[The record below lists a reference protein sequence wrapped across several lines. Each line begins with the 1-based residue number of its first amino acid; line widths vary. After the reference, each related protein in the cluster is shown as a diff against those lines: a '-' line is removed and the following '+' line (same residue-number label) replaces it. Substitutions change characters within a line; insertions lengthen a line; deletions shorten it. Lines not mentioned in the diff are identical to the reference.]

1 MRRSL
6 LFMMLAGVAALVAA
20 LVVYSALK
28 KREREVQEAMAQS
41 VNIVVAT
48 HDLHIGTQLDPTAV
62 KLARWSRDS
71 MPPGAFTDI
80 SAVAGKYVK
89 TSFVENEPIVADRL
103 FSGVK
108 TAGMLPLLIPAGM
121 RAMSVPVDEVSDIA
135 GFVLPGAHVDVL
147 VAIADKA
154 TGGEPFSKI
163 VLQNVEV
170 IAVAQEIEEAK
181 DEPKVVKVVTVLLT
195 PEEAE
200 RLTVASHDGSL
211 RLALR
216 NYEDKKV
223 VMTSGSNIA
232 AMLRGGAAAPVMEHQ
247 AAAAP
252 VAHMGRPRPKAISV
266 EILRDG
272 KSSESISFVHGRGAR
287 NTESLNQQEIGAAGA
302 SFEMAGVENL
312 TPAPVVA
319 APSAPAVAAASAAR
333 PARVASAA
341 SRRHEPAPS
350 AAGFSGAPE
359 DNPFFS
365 GPNSK
370 TIEIP

>member
-41 VNIVVAT
+41 VTIVVAA

-62 KLARWSRDS
+62 KLVRWSRDS

-80 SAVAGKYVK
+80 AAVAGKYVK
-89 TSFVENEPIVADRL
+89 TPYVENEPIVADRL

-121 RAMSVPVDEVSDIA
+121 RAMSVPVDEVSDIS
-135 GFVLPGAHVDVL
+135 GFVLPGAHVDIL
-147 VAIADKA
+147 VSITDKT
-154 TGGEPFSKI
+154 TGGQPFSKI

-200 RLTVASHDGSL
+200 RLALASHDGTL

-216 NYEDKKV
+216 NYEDKKI
-223 VMTSGSNIA
+223 VMTNGSNVA
-232 AMLRGGAAAPVMEHQ
+232 SMLRGGSAPPVMEHQ
-247 AAAAP
+247 AVAP
-252 VAHMGRPRPKAISV
+252 VAHIRARPRPKAVRV

-272 KSSESISFVHGRGAR
+272 TKSESVSFVHGRGAR
-287 NTESLNQQEIGAAGA
+287 NTESLNPEMVGSAGA
-302 SFEMAGVENL
+302 SFEMAAVENP
-312 TPAPVVA
+312 TPAPVA
-319 APSAPAVAAASAAR
+319 APAASAP
-333 PARVASAA
+333 PATGRMASAA
-341 SRRHEPAPS
+341 SSRHGAHAPVPS
-350 AAGFSGAPE
+350 GVGFTGAPT
-359 DNPFFS
+359 DNPLFA

-370 TIEIP
+370 TIDVP

>member
-48 HDLHIGTQLDPTAV
+48 HDLHIGAQLDPTAV
-62 KLARWSRDS
+62 KLARWSRDA

-80 SAVAGKYVK
+80 AAVTGKYVK
-89 TSFVENEPIVADRL
+89 TPFVENEPIVNERL
-103 FSGVK
+103 FTGVK

-135 GFVLPGAHVDVL
+135 GFVLPGAHVDIL
-147 VAIADKA
+147 VAISDKA
-154 TGGEPFSKI
+154 TGSEPFSKI

-181 DEPKVVKVVTVLLT
+181 DEPKVVKVITVLLT

-200 RLTVASHDGSL
+200 RLTVASHDGTL

-232 AMLRGGAAAPVMEHQ
+232 AMLRGGAAPLMEHQ
-247 AAAAP
+247 VAPIVHIAA
-252 VAHMGRPRPKAISV
+252 RPRSKPISV
-266 EILRDG
+266 EIMRDG
-272 KSSESISFVHGRGAR
+272 KSSESVSFVHGRGAR
-287 NTESLNQQEIGAAGA
+287 NTEGLNQETVGAADP
-302 SFEMAGVENL
+302 SYEMAGVENL
-312 TPAPVVA
+312 TPAPV
-319 APSAPAVAAASAAR
+319 AVPAASTP
-333 PARVASAA
+333 PAGRVASEA
-341 SRRHEPAPS
+341 SGRHGAHAQAPS
-350 AAGFSGAPE
+350 GVGFSGAPE
-359 DNPFFS
+359 NNPFFS

-370 TIEIP
+370 TIDVP

>member
-28 KREREVQEAMAQS
+28 KREQEVQQAMAQS
-41 VNIVVAT
+41 VNIVVAA

-62 KLARWSRDS
+62 KLARWARDS
-71 MPPGAFTDI
+71 TPPGAFTDVA
-80 SAVAGKYVK
+80 AVSGKYVK
-89 TSFVENEPIVADRL
+89 TPFVENEPIVGDRL

-135 GFVLPGAHVDVL
+135 GFVLPGAHVDIL
-147 VAIADKA
+147 VAISDKA

-181 DEPKVVKVVTVLLT
+181 DEPKVVKVITVLLT

-200 RLTVASHDGSL
+200 RLTIASHDGTL

-223 VMTSGSNIA
+223 VMTSGSNVA
-232 AMLRGGAAAPVMEHQ
+232 AMLRGGAAAPLMEHQ
-247 AAAAP
+247 AAAPAP
-252 VAHMGRPRPKAISV
+252 ARISARPRPKAIQV

-272 KSSESISFVHGRGAR
+272 SKTESVSFVHGRGAR
-287 NTESLNQQEIGAAGA
+287 NTVGLEQETVGAADP
-302 SFEMAGVENL
+302 SFEMTGVENL
-312 TPAPVVA
+312 TPAPEA
-319 APSAPAVAAASAAR
+319 ASAVAAAPRAGAA
-333 PARVASAA
+333 PAAGS
-341 SRRHEPAPS
+341 RHERHAPVPES
-350 AAGFSGAPE
+350 AVGFAAAPE
-359 DNPFFS
+359 DNPLFA
-365 GPNSK
+365 GANSK
-370 TIEIP
+370 TIDVP

>member
-62 KLARWSRDS
+62 KLTRWSRDS

-80 SAVAGKYVK
+80 AAVSGKYVK
-89 TSFVENEPIVADRL
+89 TPFVENEPIVADRL

-121 RAMSVPVDEVSDIA
+121 RAMSFPVDEVSDIA

-147 VAIADKA
+147 VAISDKA
-154 TGGEPFSKI
+154 TNGEPFSKI

-170 IAVAQEIEEAK
+170 IAVAQEIEVAK

-195 PEEAE
+195 PEESE
-200 RLTVASHDGSL
+200 RLSVASHDGSL

-223 VMTSGSNIA
+223 VMTNGSNVA
-232 AMLRGGAAAPVMEHQ
+232 AMLRGGAAAPLMERQ
-247 AAAAP
+247 AVAP
-252 VAHMGRPRPKAISV
+252 APPRMSRPRPKAIQV
-266 EILRDG
+266 EIMRDG
-272 KSSESISFVHGRGAR
+272 KSSESVSFVHGRGAR
-287 NTESLNQQEIGAAGA
+287 NTEGHDRETVGSAGS
-302 SFEMAGVENL
+302 SFEMTGIENL
-312 TPAPVVA
+312 TPAPEA
-319 APSAPAVAAASAAR
+319 APAVSTPPARRVAAAASGRHGSHAH
-333 PARVASAA
+333 AA
-341 SRRHEPAPS
+341 SE
-350 AAGFSGAPE
+350 AGFSGAPE
-359 DNPFFS
+359 DNPLFT
-365 GPNSK
+365 GANSK
-370 TIEIP
+370 TIDVP

>member
-20 LVVYSALK
+20 MVVYSALK

-48 HDLHIGTQLDPTAV
+48 HDLHIGAQLDPTAV
-62 KLARWSRDS
+62 KLTRWSRDS
-71 MPPGAFTDI
+71 MPPGAFTDVA
-80 SAVAGKYVK
+80 AVAGKYVK
-89 TSFVENEPIVADRL
+89 TPFVENEPIVGDRL

-135 GFVLPGAHVDVL
+135 GFVLPGAHVDIL
-147 VAIADKA
+147 VSIQDTAS
-154 TGGEPFSKI
+154 TGGQPFSKI

-170 IAVAQEIEEAK
+170 LAVAQEIEEAK
-181 DEPKVVKVVTVLLT
+181 DEPKVVKVVTVLVT

-200 RLTVASHDGSL
+200 RLSLASHDGTL

-216 NYEDKKV
+216 NYEDKKI
-223 VMTSGSNIA
+223 VMTNGSNVGA
-232 AMLRGGAAAPVMEHQ
+232 LLRGGAPLLMEHQ
-247 AAAAP
+247 AAVP
-252 VAHMGRPRPKAISV
+252 VPHVAMGPPRPKSIQV

-272 KSSESISFVHGRGAR
+272 HSSESISFVHGRGAR
-287 NTESLNQQEIGAAGA
+287 NTEGLSQEMIGAADS
-302 SFEMAGVENL
+302 SFETAGSEKL
-312 TPAPVVA
+312 TPAA
-319 APSAPAVAAASAAR
+319 EAVAAVSLPPARRAASAVR
-333 PARVASAA
+333 GGHAA
-341 SRRHEPAPS
+341 HAQAPS
-350 AAGFSGAPE
+350 GVGFSVAAE
-359 DNPFFS
+359 KNPFFG

-370 TIEIP
+370 TIDVP

>member
-71 MPPGAFTDI
+71 MPPGAFTDVA
-80 SAVAGKYVK
+80 AVTGKYVK
-89 TSFVENEPIVADRL
+89 TPFVENEPIVGDRL

-135 GFVLPGAHVDVL
+135 GFVLPGAHVDIL

-200 RLTVASHDGSL
+200 RLSVASHDGSL

-232 AMLRGGAAAPVMEHQ
+232 AMLRGGAAAPLIEHQ
-247 AAAAP
+247 AAATVPHLTA
-252 VAHMGRPRPKAISV
+252 RPRPKAIQV
-266 EILRDG
+266 EIMRDG

-287 NTESLNQQEIGAAGA
+287 NTEGLNQEMVGSAGA

-312 TPAPVVA
+312 TPAPVTAPAAA
-319 APSAPAVAAASAAR
+319 APTAG
-333 PARVASAA
+333 RVASAA
-341 SRRHEPAPS
+341 SVRHRAHAQAPS
-350 AAGFSGAPE
+350 GVGFSGTPE

-370 TIEIP
+370 TIDVP

>member
-28 KREREVQEAMAQS
+28 KREEEVQRAMAQS
-41 VNIVVAT
+41 VNIVVAA

-62 KLARWSRDS
+62 KIARWSRDS

-80 SAVAGKYVK
+80 TAVSGKYVK

-103 FSGVK
+103 FAGVK

-135 GFVLPGAHVDVL
+135 GFVLPGAHVDIL
-147 VAIADKA
+147 VSITDKS
-154 TGGEPFSKI
+154 TNSEPFTKI

-170 IAVAQEIEEAK
+170 LAVAQEIEEAK
-181 DEPKVVKVVTVLLT
+181 DEPKVVKVITVLVT

-200 RLTVASHDGSL
+200 RLSLASHDGTL

-223 VMTSGSNIA
+223 VMTNGSNVSS
-232 AMLRGGAAAPVMEHQ
+232 MLRGGAAPPVMEHQ
-247 AAAAP
+247 AVAVAP
-252 VAHMGRPRPKAISV
+252 APRARPRPKAVQV

-272 KSSESISFVHGRGAR
+272 SKSESVSFIHGRGAL
-287 NTESLNQQEIGAAGA
+287 NTESLNQQEVGSVGAG
-302 SFEMAGVENL
+302 FDMAGIENL
-312 TPAPVVA
+312 TPAP
-319 APSAPAVAAASAAR
+319 
-333 PARVASAA
+333 ASAA
-341 SRRHEPAPS
+341 SIASAPAPTGVPAAS
-350 AAGFSGAPE
+350 SHHRPVHTPASVATGFSAPPANAAGFV
-359 DNPFFS
+359 
-365 GPNSK
+365 GPDSK
-370 TIEIP
+370 TIDVP

>member
-28 KREREVQEAMAQS
+28 KREQEVQEAMAQS

-71 MPPGAFTDI
+71 MPPGAFTDVA
-80 SAVAGKYVK
+80 AVSGKYVK
-89 TSFVENEPIVADRL
+89 TPFVENEPIVGDRL

-135 GFVLPGAHVDVL
+135 GFVLPGAHVDIL
-147 VAIADKA
+147 VSISDKS
-154 TGGEPFSKI
+154 TGGDPFSKI

-181 DEPKVVKVVTVLLT
+181 DEPKVVKVITVLLT

-200 RLTVASHDGSL
+200 RLSLASHDGTL

-223 VMTSGSNIA
+223 VMTNGSNIA

-247 AAAAP
+247 VAVP
-252 VAHMGRPRPKAISV
+252 VPHVIARPRPKAVQV
-266 EILRDG
+266 EIMRDG
-272 KSSESISFVHGRGAR
+272 HSSESVSFTHGPSAR
-287 NTESLNQQEIGAAGA
+287 NSEGVNQEMVGSAGA
-302 SFEMAGVENL
+302 SYELAGVENL
-312 TPAPVVA
+312 EPSPAPAQVA
-319 APSAPAVAAASAAR
+319 SGPPPGRLAVAAESRHAAR
-333 PARVASAA
+333 AQMPRGV
-341 SRRHEPAPS
+341 
-350 AAGFSGAPE
+350 GFSGAPE
-359 DNPFFS
+359 DNPLFS

-370 TIEIP
+370 TIDVP

>member
-1 MRRSL
+1 
-6 LFMMLAGVAALVAA
+6 VAA
-20 LVVYSALK
+20 
-28 KREREVQEAMAQS
+28 
-41 VNIVVAT
+41 

-62 KLARWSRDS
+62 KLARWARDS
-71 MPPGAFTDI
+71 MPPGAFTDVA
-80 SAVAGKYVK
+80 AVSGKYVK
-89 TSFVENEPIVADRL
+89 TSFVENEPIVGDRL
-103 FSGVK
+103 FTGVK

-147 VAIADKA
+147 VAISDKA

-200 RLTVASHDGSL
+200 RLTVASHDGTL

-232 AMLRGGAAAPVMEHQ
+232 AMLRGGGAAPLMEHQ
-247 AAAAP
+247 AAASPAP
-252 VAHMGRPRPKAISV
+252 ARISARPRPKAIQV

-272 KSSESISFVHGRGAR
+272 SKSESVSFVHGRGAR
-287 NTESLNQQEIGAAGA
+287 NTVGLEQETVGAADPG
-302 SFEMAGVENL
+302 FEMAGVENL
-312 TPAPVVA
+312 TPAPA
-319 APSAPAVAAASAAR
+319 APAVAAVPRAGAAPAAGSRHERHAPAPASA
-333 PARVASAA
+333 VGFAA
-341 SRRHEPAPS
+341 
-350 AAGFSGAPE
+350 APE
-359 DNPFFS
+359 DNPLFA
-365 GPNSK
+365 GANSK
-370 TIEIP
+370 TIDVP

>member
-1 MRRSL
+1 
-6 LFMMLAGVAALVAA
+6 MLAGVAALVAA

-41 VNIVVAT
+41 VNLVVAA
-48 HDLHIGTQLDPTAV
+48 HDLHIGSQLDPTAV

-80 SAVAGKYVK
+80 SAVSGKYVK
-89 TSFVENEPIVADRL
+89 TPFVQNEPIVADRL

-108 TAGMLPLLIPAGM
+108 NAGMLPLLIPAGM

-135 GFVLPGAHVDVL
+135 GFVLPGAHVDIMVS
-147 VAIADKA
+147 ITDKS

-170 IAVAQEIEEAK
+170 LAVAQEIESTK

-200 RLTVASHDGSL
+200 RLTLASHDGTL

-216 NYEDKKV
+216 NFEDKKV
-223 VMTSGSNIA
+223 VMTSGANVA
-232 AMLRGGAAAPVMEHQ
+232 GMLRGGAAAPVIEHQ
-247 AAAAP
+247 VVAP
-252 VAHMGRPRPKAISV
+252 PIARVAPRPKTVKV

-272 KSSESISFVHGRGAR
+272 SKSESVSFVHGRGAR
-287 NTESLNQQEIGAAGA
+287 NTEGLKQEKIGSADA
-302 SFEMAGVENL
+302 SYEVAGVENL
-312 TPAPVVA
+312 TPDIPASAVA
-319 APSAPAVAAASAAR
+319 APATGRKAALASVPRAVDVRDRAD
-333 PARVASAA
+333 V
-341 SRRHEPAPS
+341 
-350 AAGFSGAPE
+350 GFSGMTE
-359 DNPFFS
+359 KSPFFS

-370 TIEIP
+370 TIDVP

>member
-48 HDLHIGTQLDPTAV
+48 HDLHIGAQLDPTAV

-71 MPPGAFTDI
+71 MPPGAFTDVA
-80 SAVAGKYVK
+80 AVTGKYVK
-89 TSFVENEPIVADRL
+89 TPFVENEPIVGDRL

-135 GFVLPGAHVDVL
+135 GFVLPGAHVDIL
-147 VAIADKA
+147 VSISDKS

-170 IAVAQEIEEAK
+170 IAVAQEIEVAK
-181 DEPKVVKVVTVLLT
+181 DEPKVVKVITVLLT
-195 PEEAE
+195 PEESE
-200 RLTVASHDGSL
+200 RLSLASHDGTL

-223 VMTSGSNIA
+223 VMTNGSNVA
-232 AMLRGGAAAPVMEHQ
+232 AMLRGGSAAPLMEHQ
-247 AAAAP
+247 AVAP
-252 VAHMGRPRPKAISV
+252 AVTHVSARPRPKPISV
-266 EILRDG
+266 EIMRDG
-272 KSSESISFVHGRGAR
+272 KSTESVNFVHGRGAR
-287 NTESLNQQEIGAAGA
+287 NTEGLNQQMIGAADP
-302 SFEMAGVENL
+302 SFEIAGIENL
-312 TPAPVVA
+312 TPAPVAASVA
-319 APSAPAVAAASAAR
+319 TAPPAGRVAPAATVRHAAHA
-333 PARVASAA
+333 
-341 SRRHEPAPS
+341 PAPS
-350 AAGFSGAPE
+350 AVGFAGAPE
-359 DNPFFS
+359 DNPFF

-370 TIEIP
+370 TIDVP

>member
-28 KREREVQEAMAQS
+28 KREQEVQQAMAQS

-48 HDLHIGTQLDPTAV
+48 HDLHIGAQLDPTAV

-80 SAVAGKYVK
+80 AAVTGKYVK
-89 TSFVENEPIVADRL
+89 TPFVENEPIVGDRL

-135 GFVLPGAHVDVL
+135 GFVLPGAHVDIL
-147 VAIADKA
+147 VSITDKS
-154 TGGEPFSKI
+154 TNSEPFSKI

-181 DEPKVVKVVTVLLT
+181 DEPKVVKVITVLLT

-200 RLTVASHDGSL
+200 RLSLASHDGTL

-223 VMTSGSNIA
+223 VMTNGSNIA
-232 AMLRGGAAAPVMEHQ
+232 AMLRGGSAAPLMEHQ
-247 AAAAP
+247 AVAAVPHISA
-252 VAHMGRPRPKAISV
+252 RPRPKAISV

-272 KSSESISFVHGRGAR
+272 SKSESVSFVHGRGAR
-287 NTESLNQQEIGAAGA
+287 NTEGLNQEIVGSADESSETAGI
-302 SFEMAGVENL
+302 ENL
-312 TPAPVVA
+312 TPAPVAASVASGPPAGRA
-319 APSAPAVAAASAAR
+319 APAAAG
-333 PARVASAA
+333 V
-341 SRRHEPAPS
+341 RHATHALAPS
-350 AAGFSGAPE
+350 VVGFAGAPE
-359 DNPFFS
+359 DNPFLA

-370 TIEIP
+370 TIDVP

>member
-48 HDLHIGTQLDPTAV
+48 HDLHIGSQLDPTAV
-62 KLARWSRDS
+62 KLTRWSRDS
-71 MPPGAFTDI
+71 MPPGAFTDVA
-80 SAVAGKYVK
+80 AVTGKYVK
-89 TSFVENEPIVADRL
+89 TPFVENEPIVVDRL

-135 GFVLPGAHVDVL
+135 GFVLPGAHVDIMVS
-147 VAIADKA
+147 ISDTS
-154 TGGEPFSKI
+154 TGGQPFSKI

-170 IAVAQEIEEAK
+170 LAVAQEIEEAK
-181 DEPKVVKVVTVLLT
+181 DEPKVVKVVTVLVT

-200 RLTVASHDGSL
+200 RLSLASHDGTL

-216 NYEDKKV
+216 NYEDKKI
-223 VMTSGSNIA
+223 VMTNGSNVG
-232 AMLRGGAAAPVMEHQ
+232 AMLRGGAAAPLMEHQ
-247 AAAAP
+247 ALAP
-252 VAHMGRPRPKAISV
+252 VPHVAAGPPRPKPRQV

-272 KSSESISFVHGRGAR
+272 NKSESISFVHGRGAR
-287 NTESLNQQEIGAAGA
+287 NTEGLNQEMIGAADS
-302 SFEMAGVENL
+302 SFETAGIEKL
-312 TPAPVVA
+312 PPAPK
-319 APSAPAVAAASAAR
+319 AVAAASMPPAR
-333 PARVASAA
+333 RVASAA
-341 SRRHEPAPS
+341 RGGHAAHAQAPS
-350 AAGFSGAPE
+350 GVGFSGAPE
-359 DNPFFS
+359 NNPFFG

-370 TIEIP
+370 TIDVP

>member
-28 KREREVQEAMAQS
+28 KREEEVQRAMAQS
-41 VNIVVAT
+41 VNIVVAA

-62 KLARWSRDS
+62 KVARWSRDS

-80 SAVAGKYVK
+80 AAVTGKYVK

-135 GFVLPGAHVDVL
+135 GFVLPGAHVDIL
-147 VAIADKA
+147 VSITDKS
-154 TGGEPFSKI
+154 TNSEPFTKI

-170 IAVAQEIEEAK
+170 LAVAQEIEEAK
-181 DEPKVVKVVTVLLT
+181 DEPKVVKVITVLVT

-200 RLTVASHDGSL
+200 RLSLASHDGTL

-223 VMTSGSNIA
+223 VMTSGSNVSS
-232 AMLRGGAAAPVMEHQ
+232 MLRGGAAPPVMEHQ
-247 AAAAP
+247 AVAAP
-252 VAHMGRPRPKAISV
+252 VPHVRSRPKAVQV

-272 KSSESISFVHGRGAR
+272 SKSESISFVHGRGAR
-287 NTESLNQQEIGAAGA
+287 NTESLEPQEVGSVGAG
-302 SFEMAGVENL
+302 FEMAGIENL
-312 TPAPVVA
+312 TPASASAAASPA
-319 APSAPAVAAASAAR
+319 APSAAAAPASGHRRAAR
-333 PARVASAA
+333 ASAPVA
-341 SRRHEPAPS
+341 T
-350 AAGFSGAPE
+350 GFSAPPA
-359 DNPFFS
+359 DAAPFA
-365 GPNSK
+365 GPDSK
-370 TIEIP
+370 TIDVP

>member
-28 KREREVQEAMAQS
+28 KREREVQEALAQS

-62 KLARWSRDS
+62 KLTRWSRDS
-71 MPPGAFTDI
+71 MPPAAFTDI
-80 SAVAGKYVK
+80 SAVTGKYVK
-89 TSFVENEPIVADRL
+89 TPFVENEPIVTDRL

-135 GFVLPGAHVDVL
+135 GFVLPGAHVDIL

-200 RLTVASHDGSL
+200 RLTVASHDGTL

-223 VMTSGSNIA
+223 VMTNGSNIA
-232 AMLRGGAAAPVMEHQ
+232 AMLRGGAAAPLMEHQ
-247 AAAAP
+247 AEAAP
-252 VAHMGRPRPKAISV
+252 VVHISARPRPKAISV
-266 EILRDG
+266 EIMRDG
-272 KSSESISFVHGRGAR
+272 KSSESVSFVHGRGAR
-287 NTESLNQQEIGAAGA
+287 NTEGLNQQMVGAADP
-302 SFEMAGVENL
+302 SYEMAGVENL
-312 TPAPVVA
+312 TPAPVA
-319 APSAPAVAAASAAR
+319 APAASAPTAG
-333 PARVASAA
+333 RVASAA
-341 SRRHEPAPS
+341 SSRHVAHAPAPS
-350 AAGFSGAPE
+350 GVSFSGAPE
-359 DNPFFS
+359 NNPFFS

-370 TIEIP
+370 TIDVP